1 MILSIQSAIQNFRG
15 IGAITTVLIS
25 LFVHQ
30 SSSAQTANPDMAIT
44 DSYVLSAIIQG
55 DYTYIGGSFTFAGK
69 NSGYCAKVTTTNS
82 SINKLYSKVNG
93 AIYACIPDGA
103 NGWYIGGNFS
113 AVGDASISYLARIK
127 QDGTLDATWN
137 PQPANIV
144 YSLALS
150 GTDLFAGGSFTSV
163 GGSSRN
169 RIAKISTVTGIV
181 DPDWNPG
188 ANNYVRALLVYDGW
202 LFAAG
207 DFTLISSL
215 VRNRLA
221 KLPLTGTGT
230 ADATWDPNSNATV
243 LTLAASGTDLFV
255 GGNFTTIGGIS
266 RNKIA
271 KISTSGSGTVDG
283 VWNPNSSGTINSL
296 VVSGSEL
303 FAGGNF
309 TTIGG
314 LGRNYC
320 AKLSVTGEGTADAL
334 WDPGLNTMVFS
345 IALSGSDVFI
355 GGSFATAKGGTVVRN
370 RVAKFSATGTGE
382 IDTDWDPSVSD
393 VVYSIAINGSDIYMG
408 GAFKAANGYKRNRLA
423 RINNLTGEVDPS
435 WDPDLSGPVNAL
447 ASDGSFVYAG
457 GDFTTVNQNSSP
469 QSMNRLA
476 RFSISGNGAVDAT
489 WNPNIGNIV
498 YSLLISGSQIY
509 VGGNFTI
516 VNGSVSMIRLAR
528 FTLSSPANVD
538 ASWVPNCGGPV
549 NALAIGGSF
558 LYAGGQFTTV
568 NSPPVSRNRLARF
581 PVSSPATVDGN
592 WDPNI
597 NSTVN
602 TLAISGSV
610 IYVGGNFTSVGSSA
624 TPRNRLARFT
634 LSSPASVD
642 SWNPDVNLYVYSL
655 ALSGTDIYVGGGYS
669 TVNGSTVRNG
679 LSRISTSTGLA
690 DSWNPNSYGAV
701 RTIALSGTD
710 LYAGGQFSA
719 MGGVYR
725 SCFALFTDR
734 TLPVEL
740 VSFTSSVAGGVV
752 TLNWQTATEVDN
764 SGFEVQRA
772 VVGSDNWTKLGFVD
786 GHHTT
791 NSPRYYSFRDQPS
804 KTEGSKFRY
813 RLKQIDNSGKFE
825 YSNTIE
831 VDLGSPVKFSLEQN
845 YPNPFNPATVIR
857 YQLPVP
863 GNVTID
869 LYSVS
874 GEKITTLLSETK
886 ESGSHSFTFDA
897 TQYGLSSGIYF
908 YRMTVI
914 TSSGEVF
921 SSTRKLSLIK

>member
-1 MILSIQSAIQNFRG
+1 MILFIEATIQNIRG
-15 IGAITTVLIS
+15 IGAITLVLV
-25 LFVHQ
+25 LFLVHNN
-30 SSSAQTANPDMAIT
+30 SSAQTANPDMAVADNT
-44 DSYVLSAIIQG
+44 LYSAIVQG
-55 DYTYIGGSFTFAGK
+55 DYTYIGGAFSFVGK
-69 NSGYCAKVTTTNS
+69 NSGYGAKVTTTSS

-103 NGWYIGGNFS
+103 NGWYIGGNFT
-113 AVGDASISYLARIK
+113 AVGDASISHLAK
-127 QDGTLDATWN
+127 MKPDGTLDATWN
-137 PQPANIV
+137 PQPTNIV

-150 GTDLFAGGSFTSV
+150 GTDLFAGGLFTSV

-188 ANNYVRALLVYDGW
+188 ANNSVRALLVYDGW
-202 LFAAG
+202 LYAAG
-207 DFTLISSL
+207 DFTLMSSL

-221 KLPLTGTGT
+221 KLPLNGTGA

-243 LTLAASGTDLFV
+243 LTLAASGTDLFA
-255 GGNFTTIGGIS
+255 GGNFTTIGGVS

-314 LGRNYC
+314 MGRNYC
-320 AKLSVTGEGTADAL
+320 AKLSVTGEGAADAL
-334 WDPGLNTMVFS
+334 WDPGLNTMVYS

-355 GGSFATAKGGTVVRN
+355 GGSFATAKGGTIIRN
-370 RVAKFSATGTGE
+370 RVAKFSATGTGA
-382 IDTDWDPSVSD
+382 IDNDWDPSVSD
-393 VVYSIAINGSDIYMG
+393 VVYSIAINGNDIYMG
-408 GAFKAANGYKRNRLA
+408 GAFKVANGYKRNRLA

-435 WDPDLSGPVNAL
+435 WDPDLSGLVDAL
-447 ASDGSFVYAG
+447 ASDGSFIYAG
-457 GDFTTVNQNSSP
+457 GDFTTVNQISSP
-469 QSMNRLA
+469 QTMNRLA
-476 RFSISGNGAVDAT
+476 RFSISGDGAVDAT
-489 WNPNIGNIV
+489 WNPNVGNIV

-509 VGGNFTI
+509 VGGNFTS
-516 VNGSVSMIRLAR
+516 VNGSVFMNRLAR

-538 ASWVPNCGGPV
+538 ASWDPNCGGSV
-549 NALAIGGSF
+549 NALAIDGSF

-568 NSPPVSRNRLARF
+568 NSPSVAMNRLARF
-581 PVSSPATVDGN
+581 PVSGPATVDRN

-597 NSTVN
+597 NGTVS
-602 TLAISGSV
+602 TLAISGSA
-610 IYVGGNFTSVGSSA
+610 IYAGGSFTAVGASTV
-624 TPRNRLARFT
+624 RNRLARFT

-669 TVNGSTVRNG
+669 MLNGSTVRNG

-690 DSWNPNSYGAV
+690 DSWNPNSYGSV
-701 RTIALSGTD
+701 RTVALSGTD
-710 LYAGGQFSA
+710 VYAGGQFSA
-719 MGGVYR
+719 MGGVYQ

-740 VSFTSSVAGGVV
+740 FSFAASVAGGVV

-772 VVGSDNWTKLGFVD
+772 LAGTGNWTKMGFVE

-791 NSPRYYSFRDQPS
+791 NSPRYYSPDA
-804 KTEGSKFRY
+804 
-813 RLKQIDNSGKFE
+813 
-825 YSNTIE
+825 
-831 VDLGSPVKFSLEQN
+831 VD
-845 YPNPFNPATVIR
+845 
-857 YQLPVP
+857 
-863 GNVTID
+863 
-869 LYSVS
+869 
-874 GEKITTLLSETK
+874 
-886 ESGSHSFTFDA
+886 
-897 TQYGLSSGIYF
+897 
-908 YRMTVI
+908 
-914 TSSGEVF
+914 
-921 SSTRKLSLIK
+921 